1 VPHSGCRG
9 SKKGLCQVKSVP
21 SGARRVIRL
30 DDLNDPR
37 PGGRPAPERRER
49 GGWHQSG
56 IRA

>member
-1 VPHSGCRG
+1 VPHRGCQG

-37 PGGRPAPERRER
+37 PGGRASPEGEM
-49 GGWHQSG
+49 GVVTKSG